1 MDSDG
6 RFFAVWQAIEKPRRR
21 ASARTEMWSTP
32 QGKRAG
38 QIQRGNGKTS
48 IVFNEKVVPEF
59 AAFVSSRLGVLFGE
73 FQEQQEE
80 DGAKRS

>member
-1 MDSDG
+1 M
-6 RFFAVWQAIEKPRRR
+6 RQPEQV
-21 ASARTEMWSTP
+21 MWSTP